1 MKGICRVVVIAC
13 LGAILAVPV
22 SAQYPFGKNKVIYA
36 PKSWRVIGTP
46 RFEFYYYPDELPI
59 AEFVASLSDS
69 LYAEYSAFFGVEFKS
84 KIPIVLYGTHHD
96 FKETNIIPFL
106 IGESTGGFTEYMK
119 GRIALPFLGSYSKLE
134 MVFRHEVAHAFMMEK
149 LRQVMSSRHHFSF
162 EQPPLW
168 FSEGLAEYLAN
179 PAPDAEAK
187 MFLRDA
193 VANGLIYPLSEI
205 WRIEGTFLMYKE
217 GESLLRYIT
226 TRFGP
231 GSVRLILENW
241 WKSDHFDMILRKSIG
256 IGIGPLG
263 EGWRDYLNRRYW
275 PAILALRPA
284 SELGPGLSPEGPA
297 FEIHP
302 IMIGDDPAHPRYLCV
317 GYSGGTISVLE
328 LTRDERGRFHRDIF
342 IRGGLKN
349 DFESIPLLRS
359 RISIK
364 GDTLAFVSKAGA
376 RDAIYLYDVARRR
389 VIEKIVSPTAR
400 ILSSPCVSPD
410 GRTLAFSAIDGAGK
424 SDLFVYEVG
433 RGAFRR
439 LTDDYA
445 DDVDPDWRSDGS
457 TLVFSSDRCGDIREG
472 TYCLYTVD
480 VQTGEMTPLTGAGWH
495 DGSPRWLNDGSG
507 VIFTSDREDDY
518 DVYLLRDGRIS
529 RQTNVLG
536 GALSPWPCP
545 GDTSLLFA
553 AYNAGTFRV
562 YRAALNEEAPTVA
575 AARPSGESHPWS
587 PPRSEADVRFE
598 NVKYRPKFGLDFIGA
613 AITVDPDFGGMGN
626 GAQLFL
632 TDVLGNHQIDILFG
646 TASDDLDEFV
656 KKINVAVTYV
666 NLTHRLNWAV
676 GAFHLAS
683 FVGPSFDLLTFERR
697 YGVLAGTS
705 YPLSTFTRVDFTTV
719 VKGME
724 RDAEV
729 SFYEIPGGKTWLWS
743 NYLSWTFDNI
753 IWYVGGPSTGHRLN
767 VALGSTID
775 IQGNEFGSTTLQ
787 ADLRN
792 YVALTE
798 RIVFAQRF
806 VTRNAWGG
814 DLQLFYLGG
823 SWDLRGYDFREFAG
837 KRTLLLNNE
846 LRFPLV
852 DRLLLKLPF
861 GMIEFPLFRG
871 SLFFD
876 VGRASGFIF
885 DTDWLGSL
893 GAGVEMNLG
902 YIPVA
907 RLNFSRITDFHTI
920 DPGVKVDF
928 FLGFNF

>member
-1 MKGICRVVVIAC
+1 MKGINRVILIAC
-13 LGAILAVPV
+13 ALLLAGVPLY
-22 SAQYPFGKNKVIYA
+22 AQYPFGKNKVIYA
-36 PKSWRVIGTP
+36 PKSWRVIATQH
-46 RFEFYYYPDELPI
+46 FEFYYYPDELPI
-59 AEFVASLSDS
+59 AEFVVSLSDS
-69 LYAEYSAFFGVEFKS
+69 LYAEYAAFFGVQFKT
-84 KIPIVLYGTHHD
+84 KIPVVLYGTHHD

-106 IGESTGGFTEYMK
+106 ISESTGGFTEYMK

-134 MVFRHEVAHAFMMEK
+134 TVYRHEVTHAFMMEK
-149 LRQVMSSRHHFSF
+149 LRQVMSKHRRYSF
-162 EQPPLW
+162 EGPPLW

-179 PAPDAEAK
+179 PEPDSEAQ

-193 VANGLIYPLSEI
+193 VANGLIYPLNDI
-205 WRIEGTFLMYKE
+205 WRIEGSFLMYKE
-217 GESLLRYIT
+217 GESLLRYMT
-226 TRFGP
+226 TQYGRGC
-231 GSVRLILENW
+231 VRLILENW
-241 WKSDHFDMILRKSIG
+241 WKSSHFDVVLRKSIG
-256 IGIGPLG
+256 VGLGPLG

-275 PAILALRPA
+275 PSVMALRPS
-284 SELGPGLSPEGPA
+284 SELGTGISPEGPA

-302 IMIGDDPAHPRYLCV
+302 VMIASGSGQARYLCV
-317 GYSGGTISVLE
+317 GYSGGTISILE
-328 LTRDERGRFHRDIF
+328 MRRDARGRMRRSVF
-342 IRGGLKN
+342 IRGGLKS

-359 RISIK
+359 RISVK

-376 RDAIYLYDVARRR
+376 RDAIYLYDIRGRHVL
-389 VIEKIVSPTAR
+389 EKIVSPTAR

-410 GRTLAFSAIDGAGK
+410 GRTIAFSAIDGAGK
-424 SDLFVYEVG
+424 ADLYLYET
-433 RGAFRR
+433 GAGSFKR
-439 LTDDYA
+439 LTDDYF
-445 DDVDPDWRSDGS
+445 DDVDPDWRPDGRV
-457 TLVFSSDRCGDIREG
+457 LVFSSDRCGEIREG
-472 TYCLYTVD
+472 TYCLHTID
-480 VQTGEMTPLTGAGWH
+480 VETGEIAPLTGPGRH
-495 DGSPRWLNDGSG
+495 DGSPRWLHDGSG
-507 VIFTSDREDDY
+507 VLFTSDRENDY
-518 DVYLLRDGRIS
+518 DIYLLRDGRIS
-529 RQTNVLG
+529 RQTNLLG
-536 GALSPWPCP
+536 GALTSWPCP

-553 AYNAGTFRV
+553 AYTAGTFRLFSGKLND
-562 YRAALNEEAPTVA
+562 AAPAV
-575 AARPSGESHPWS
+575 AARPPSGETFSWA
-587 PPRSEADVRFE
+587 PPRTESDAHFE
-598 NVKYRPKFGLDFIGA
+598 NVKYKPKFGLDFIGA
-613 AITVDPDFGGMGN
+613 AFTVDPDFGGMGN

-646 TASDDLDEFV
+646 SATDNLDDFV
-656 KKINVAVTYV
+656 KKINLAVTYV

-683 FVGPSFDLLTFERR
+683 YVGPTFDLLTFERR

-724 RDAEV
+724 RDAEDPLL
-729 SFYEIPGGKTWLWS
+729 EIENGKTWLWS

-753 IWYVGGPSTGHRLN
+753 VWYVGGPSAGHRLN
-767 VALGSTID
+767 VAIGSTID
-775 IQGNEFGSTTLQ
+775 LQGHEFGSTTLQ

-792 YVALTE
+792 YVSLSE
-798 RIVFAQRF
+798 RVVFAQRF

-846 LRFPLV
+846 FRFPLI

-876 VGRASGFIF
+876 AGRVSGFIY
-885 DTDWLGSL
+885 DTDWLGSV

-907 RLNFSRITDFHTI
+907 RLNFSRITDFHSFE
-920 DPGVKVDF
+920 PGVKIDF